1 MNNNLNQINKNE
13 NFNLLS
19 HRRLINKTMNR
30 LVSDSWNII
39 LNSEKFNVRINEINN
54 KLDINSRIYLA
65 YDLYRIMRK
74 YKFYDPIDI
83 ILLKFNITKEDL
95 NKYTPNIKYWPY
107 LSEINLK
114 NLIENDD
121 SLINIDDIIN
131 KWTNSEKV
139 PKFDSEDHYL
149 GTTPIKTR
157 KSKIY
162 FISKKVFKQN
172 DNIPNVDWRKL
183 IIDKNVLNK
192 IFHDKSNKTLKG
204 LSQNAFDKYVA
215 NNLKDKK
222 HKFYTVIHINNK
234 ISTWKIL
241 LERKTN
247 LIIQFENQKYDN
259 DEFKYNK
266 FSFGNKIYITN
277 NKYINF
283 NTFLESLKSFINE
296 YKGFQIPGNIKYV
309 RNEAFGYYICSETS
323 IKSNLIIGG
332 FKRIKFRRKN
342 IKLNEDIIYENN
354 MPAIGINEKDYIYT
368 NLDSKFKET
377 MKSILN
383 DSELDIDNPENDIHT

>member
-39 LNSEKFNVRINEINN
+39 LNFEKFNVRINEINN

>member
-222 HKFYTVIHINNK
+222 HKFYTIIHINNK

-383 DSELDIDNPENDIHT
+383 DPELDIDNPENDIHT

>member
-95 NKYTPNIKYWPY
+95 NKYTSNIKYWPY

-222 HKFYTVIHINNK
+222 HKFYTIIHINNK

-309 RNEAFGYYICSETS
+309 RNEAFGYYICSEIL
-323 IKSNLIIGG
+323 IKSDLIIGG
-332 FKRIKFRRKN
+332 FKRIKFKCKN
-342 IKLNEDIIYENN
+342 IKLNEDIKYENN
-354 MPAIGINEKDYIYT
+354 MPAIDINENDYIYT

-377 MKSILN
+377 MKSML
-383 DSELDIDNPENDIHT
+383 DDPELDINNPDNDIQT